1 MTTTN
6 TSSPGRAV
14 FAPGQW
20 VRVVCGPDEGR
31 EGMVTGT
38 SIGGV
43 RVCPDAG
50 PHHEHLTRSVT
61 YWPHEL
67 EHLDGWVRHVP
78 VVPVAHLPVE
88 VATLLCEVAI
98 LAAGPVAD
106 PRLRAAWLTY
116 TAAARAAA
124 RDVEAG

>member
-1 MTTTN
+1 MTTT
-6 TSSPGRAV
+6 TSLPSQPV
-14 FAPGQW
+14 FVPGQW
-20 VRVVCGPDEGR
+20 VRVVSGPAEGC

-43 RVCPDAG
+43 RVCPDPG

-67 EHLDGWVRHVP
+67 THLDGWEWYVPHVP
-78 VVPVAHLPVE
+78 RSLVAD
-88 VATLLCEVAI
+88 LLCTVAA
-98 LAAGPVAD
+98 LATGPSAD
-106 PRLRAAWLTY
+106 PRLRDAWLTY
-116 TAAARAAA
+116 TTSARAAA